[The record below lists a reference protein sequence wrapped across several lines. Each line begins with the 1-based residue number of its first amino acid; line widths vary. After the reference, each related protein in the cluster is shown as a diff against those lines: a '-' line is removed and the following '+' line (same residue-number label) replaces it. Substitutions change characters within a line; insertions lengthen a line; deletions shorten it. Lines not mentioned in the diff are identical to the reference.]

1 MKKHN
6 LLLVALSDK
15 IRTAELRME
24 EKSVVSR
31 WQHLSRLKAIT
42 FFTLVVKKLNNL
54 NLGFVTSSCGW

>member
-1 MKKHN
+1 MKKHD

-15 IRTAELRME
+15 IPTAELRME
-24 EKSVVSR
+24 ECKQSAR
-31 WQHLSRLKAIT
+31 WQHLSRLKASA